1 MFSHYFELRAIPQLE
16 ITETE
21 VINQIMQ
28 SLHEVLVNYQG
39 NIAVS
44 FPLYNVKKTLGG
56 VIRIFGHESILQQF
70 IGDLQ
75 KRSII
80 NNYSLFFP
88 ISKIPSRIKGH
99 IRLIRVCP
107 KGKRHLVRA
116 EKRLTAQG
124 KWSEEV
130 KRNITEKWGCIQL
143 NYPHIHFESK
153 STGQKFIMWLKQQ
166 KCKTAIQGEFNSYG
180 LSKTATVPDF

>member
-21 VINQIMQ
+21 VINKIMQ

-56 VIRIFGHESILQQF
+56 VIRIFGHESILQKF

-80 NNYSLFFP
+80 NNYSL
-88 ISKIPSRIKGH
+88 
-99 IRLIRVCP
+99 
-107 KGKRHLVRA
+107 
-116 EKRLTAQG
+116 
-124 KWSEEV
+124 
-130 KRNITEKWGCIQL
+130 
-143 NYPHIHFESK
+143 
-153 STGQKFIMWLKQQ
+153 
-166 KCKTAIQGEFNSYG
+166 
-180 LSKTATVPDF
+180 